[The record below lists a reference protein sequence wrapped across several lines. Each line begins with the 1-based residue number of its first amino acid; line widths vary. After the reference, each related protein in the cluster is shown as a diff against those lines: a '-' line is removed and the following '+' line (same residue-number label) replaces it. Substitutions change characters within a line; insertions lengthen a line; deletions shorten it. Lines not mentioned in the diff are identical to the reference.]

1 MPKPRS
7 SRPANRPSRRHEI
20 LEAAVDLLA
29 VQPPDEIAVSD
40 IAAHCG
46 MTPAAFYYHFASK
59 DEILDE
65 IVAGFAEQWAETV
78 QAALAEVSAQEDLP
92 QCVDQVLSWV
102 EEHERAARVFFV
114 TSVGATSSCEAV
126 RRRTRNDLARRAART
141 FRDIAPGQDRI
152 RVAIAGLGL
161 VTLLEIVARSRL
173 DLDASYR
180 TLGPVRFRATAGE
193 LAEAL
198 IH

>member
-7 SRPANRPSRRHEI
+7 PRPANRPSRRHEI
-20 LEAAVDLLA
+20 LEAAIDLLA

-65 IVAGFAEQWAETV
+65 IVAGFAAEWSETV
-78 QAALAEVSAQEDLP
+78 QSALGEVSSQEDLAG
-92 QCVDQVLSWV
+92 CVDTVITWV
-102 EEHERAARVFFV
+102 EEHERAARVYFV

-126 RRRTRNDLARRAART
+126 RRKTRNDLARRAARV
-141 FRDIAPGQDRI
+141 FREIAPGQDRI

-161 VTLLEIVARSRL
+161 ITLLEIVSRSRL
-173 DLDASYR
+173 ELDASYR
-180 TLGPVRFRATAGE
+180 TLGPVRFRATAGQ

-198 IH
+198 LS